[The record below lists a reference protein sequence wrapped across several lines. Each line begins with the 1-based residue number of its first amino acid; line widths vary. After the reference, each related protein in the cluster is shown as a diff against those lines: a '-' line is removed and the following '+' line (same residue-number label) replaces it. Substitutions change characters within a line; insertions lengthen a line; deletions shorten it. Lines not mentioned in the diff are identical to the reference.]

1 MVPSLKLDVDYSGEA
16 RHIPVNILD
25 EIPWRST
32 LLQKVKTLRISLPIR
47 QADDRQF
54 SDLLK
59 RIGKKFPQDE
69 NFPLHSTGS
78 PEEAYKFISKWKLTL
93 DRRDVTLERLFMASP
108 NTLKNEHNAK
118 PLPRF
123 HGQQF
128 ELLSAT
134 KVQPIR
140 QQGSSGSSDPI
151 IIPEVTYSYGPKG
164 CASA

>member
-134 KVQPIR
+134 KNSAYTSTGLIGKQCPNHNTSANVQLC
-140 QQGSSGSSDPI
+140 
-151 IIPEVTYSYGPKG
+151 TNG